1 MVGFMVIVTFLSAC
15 LGGIALL
22 LSMLGAKSA
31 PQEAAGA
38 AMAVALAVI
47 PYVIMRCAQIAEARK
62 SQATLARIAEL
73 LEAQANGG
81 SPPPRQD
88 VS

>member
-1 MVGFMVIVTFLSAC
+1 MVGFMVIATFLSAC
-15 LGGIALL
+15 LGGLMLL
-22 LSMLGAKSA
+22 LSFAGAKSA

-38 AMAVALAVI
+38 AIAIALAVI
-47 PYVIMRCAQIAEARK
+47 PYVVLRCAQIAEDRK
-62 SQATLARIAEL
+62 GQKALARIAEL
-73 LEAQANGG
+73 MEAQANGG